1 MSYQSEAA
9 LEAKLIKTLSTNG
22 YAPVK
27 IVDNKALEVNF
38 RVQLEKHNKVTFS
51 NEEFQRIRNHLDGG
65 SVF

>member
-9 LEAKLIKTLSTNG
+9 LEAELIKTLSSNG

-27 IVDNKALEVNF
+27 IVNVEALEANF

-51 NEEFQRIRNHLDGG
+51 NE
-65 SVF
+65 